1 MNSECYNIDV
11 LGNVHAEI
19 ESNDE
24 EVFIK
29 QLMAWK
35 YEHEV
40 NLDSIY

>member
-1 MNSECYNIDV
+1 MIAY
-11 LGNVHAEI
+11 GNEHAEI

-35 YEHEV
+35 NEHEV
-40 NLDSIY
+40 NFDSIY